1 MTLFKRPPPL
11 FPRPQRRRSAPF
23 GKTTAIYRRA
33 LILSGGRV
41 RQILDAEL
49 GTGLRPVVL
58 MSDGTLRVRATTEG
72 TPIVLGTDMRRRTLA
87 AGETL
92 LI

>member
-1 MTLFKRPPPL
+1 
-11 FPRPQRRRSAPF
+11 
-23 GKTTAIYRRA
+23 
-33 LILSGGRV
+33 V

-72 TPIVLGTDMRRRTLA
+72 TPIVLGADMRVRTLA

>member
-1 MTLFKRPPPL
+1 MPLFRRPPPL

-23 GKTTAIYRRA
+23 GKTTIYRRA

-41 RQILDAEL
+41 RQILNAEL

-72 TPIVLGTDMRRRTLA
+72 TPIVLGTDMRVRTLA